1 MSLAFLSSASLIS
14 ALVLIG
20 AELVAKPASK
30 ATAKL
35 DAKKDTTPKTRSPR
49 SNTLLLEN
57 VNAKEGER
65 NDVITGVLVF
75 LNVKNDNVYLILGNN
90 AHNTV
95 RYY

>member
-1 MSLAFLSSASLIS
+1 MAFVGWASLASVL
-14 ALVLIG
+14 ALLGVKLALKSDAKQGTATAVI
-20 AELVAKPASK
+20 KPAMNRLFLK
-30 ATAKL
+30 
-35 DAKKDTTPKTRSPR
+35 
-49 SNTLLLEN
+49 N
-57 VNAKEGER
+57 VNAKSAER